1 MVIEDVMT
9 NVKDIFTDE
18 GVDEQVLHELKT
30 LWEAKLVA
38 SKAVDTNPETVE
50 PGKSMYNLLF
60 TRQKIM

>member
-38 SKAVDTNPETVE
+38 SKAVETNLEMVE
-50 PGKSMYNLLF
+50 PGKSKYN
-60 TRQKIM
+60 